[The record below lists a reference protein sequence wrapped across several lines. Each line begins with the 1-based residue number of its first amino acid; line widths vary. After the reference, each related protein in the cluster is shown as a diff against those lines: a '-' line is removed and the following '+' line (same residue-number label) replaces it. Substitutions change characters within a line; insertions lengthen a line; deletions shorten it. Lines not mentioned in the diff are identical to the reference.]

1 MSEALLARVPLFS
14 VFDAR
19 ELAEI
24 EKSFTERRVAAGET
38 VCREGEPGDSFFVIA
53 AGELEVWGGGEPPR
67 VVRRLGPGEFL
78 GEVSLL
84 LGGARTA
91 TVTAARSSTL
101 LVLGKEAF
109 DRTLLAD
116 ARVLEYLSRIL
127 SRRLATAARKRPPA
141 RRSTHVVVAGAPGL
155 RGKSLTAASLASFLA
170 EFAGGPALLVRVAGS
185 RGAAP
190 LEKLC
195 AASEA
200 ELAAALGRRPHGPA
214 TLDVSVPLDASER
227 QLADA
232 WNALLERLAEHRFIV
247 VDLGAG
253 PPPLL
258 AAARQFAHHRVEIV
272 AEPTAATP
280 GALAVVNLHNRQSAP
295 LPISHCEPFVLP
307 EDPGLGQGGALE
319 QALRLQASARSPASP
334 PLRRLARK
342 LLGATVGVAVG
353 GGAAFGIAHL
363 GVLQALEEGGIP
375 IDLLAGTS
383 MGSIVAVGY
392 ATGLTPAEM
401 IEIAERIGT
410 LRTTLSALDFTL
422 SRPGLLA
429 GDRLIEIF
437 MPLAKGT
444 DFRDLWVP
452 CRTVATDIE
461 SGECVTI
468 AEGPLDMAFRASC
481 SVPVLWAPVRH
492 RGRVLVDGGVVDPVP
507 ADIVQAMG
515 ADLVIAVNA
524 VPPLRRG
531 VTTVLSRV
539 YQRINRLNPLAYF
552 GGSRGLPNL
561 FDVTMN
567 SIQQLQHEL
576 GAFKAISADVRIV
589 PDLSEFTWV
598 EFYRPRELIERGYE
612 AGLRAVPEARRALA
626 EKLGSGPAS

>member
-1 MSEALLARVPLFS
+1 VSAALLARIPLFS
-14 VFDAR
+14 VFTPQ
-19 ELAEI
+19 ELEAI
-24 EKSFTERRVAAGET
+24 ATLFVERRVAAGDT
-38 VCREGEPGDSFFVIA
+38 VCVEGEPGDSFLVIA
-53 AGELEVWGGGEPPR
+53 AGELEVWGGGR

-109 DRTLLAD
+109 DRTLLAHPK
-116 ARVLEYLSRIL
+116 VLEYLSRIL
-127 SRRLATAARKRPPA
+127 SRRLATAARTRPPA
-141 RRSTHVVVAGAPGL
+141 RRSTSVVVTGAAAL
-155 RGKSLTAASLASFLA
+155 HGKSLVAASLALFLA
-170 EFAGGPALLVRVAGS
+170 EFSGGSALLVRVGAGG
-185 RGAAP
+185 GA

-195 AASEA
+195 TASEA
-200 ELAAALGRRPHGPA
+200 EIRAAVRREAAGIASLDLEAPA
-214 TLDVSVPLDASER
+214 DATEL
-227 QLADA
+227 QLVDA
-232 WNALLERLAEHRFIV
+232 WNALLERLAEHRFVV
-247 VDLGAG
+247 VDLGSG
-253 PPPLL
+253 PPPLV
-258 AAARQFAHHRVEIV
+258 AAARQFANHRVELV
-272 AEPTAATP
+272 AEPAAATK
-280 GALAVVNLHNRQSAP
+280 GALAVVNLHNRASAP
-295 LPISHCEPFVLP
+295 RAISHCEPFVLP
-307 EDPGLGQGGALE
+307 RDESLGGGGALA
-319 QALRLQASARSPASP
+319 QAQRLQAARRAPASP

-342 LLGATVGVAVG
+342 LLGATVGIAVG

-392 ATGLTPAEM
+392 ATGLTPREM
-401 IEIAERIGT
+401 IDIAERIGT
-410 LRTTLSALDFTL
+410 RRTTLSALDFTL

-429 GDRLIEIF
+429 GDRLIDIF

-444 DFRDLWVP
+444 DFRDLVVP

-468 AEGPLDMAFRASC
+468 DEGPLDMAFRASC
-481 SVPVLWAPVRH
+481 SVPVLWAPVRYQ
-492 RGRVLVDGGVVDPVP
+492 GRVLVDGGVVNPVP
-507 ADIVQAMG
+507 ADTVQAMG

-531 VTTVLSRV
+531 VDTVLSRV
-539 YQRINRLNPLAYF
+539 YKRINRLNPLAYL
-552 GGSRGLPNL
+552 GGSRDLPNL

-576 GAFKAISADVRIV
+576 GNFKAISADVRIV
-589 PDLSEFTWV
+589 PDMSEFTWI
-598 EFYRPRELIERGYE
+598 EFYRPKELIARGYE
-612 AGLRAVPEARRALA
+612 AGVRAVPEIRRVLG
-626 EKLGSGPAS
+626 EKLGAA

>member
-1 MSEALLARVPLFS
+1 MSEALLARIPLFS
-14 VFDAR
+14 VFAPA

-24 EKSFTERRVAAGET
+24 ARLFVEQRVAAGET
-38 VCREGEPGDSFFVIA
+38 VCVEGEPGDTFLVIA
-53 AGELEVWGGGEPPR
+53 AGELEVWGGGEPAR

-109 DRTLLAD
+109 DRTLLAHPK
-116 ARVLEYLSRIL
+116 VLEYLSRIL
-127 SRRLATAARKRPPA
+127 SRRLATAARTRPPA
-141 RRSTHVVVAGAPGL
+141 RRSTSVVVTGSPAL
-155 RGKSLTAASLASFLA
+155 RGKSLTAASLALFLE
-170 EFAGGPALLVRVAGS
+170 EFSGGSALLVRVGAG
-185 RGAAP
+185 GAP

-195 AASEA
+195 TASGS
-200 ELAAALGRRPHGPA
+200 ELQSALERVPHGPA
-214 TLDVSVPLDASER
+214 TLELEVARDASEL
-227 QLADA
+227 QLVDA
-232 WNALLERLAEHRFIV
+232 WNALFERLGDQRFIV
-247 VDLGAG
+247 VDLGGEPA
-253 PPPLL
+253 PLV
-258 AAARQFAHHRVEIV
+258 AAARQFANHCVEVV
-272 AEPTAATP
+272 AEPVATAR
-280 GALAVVNLHNRQSAP
+280 GALQVVNLFNRASAP
-295 LPISHCEPFVLP
+295 RAISHCEPFVLP
-307 EDPGLGQGGALE
+307 KDAALGAGSALE
-319 QALRLQASARSPASP
+319 QARRLQASPRSPASP

-342 LLGATVGVAVG
+342 LLGSTVGIAVG

-422 SRPGLLA
+422 ARPGLLA
-429 GDRLIEIF
+429 GNRLIDIF

-444 DFRDLWVP
+444 DFEDLVVP

-468 AEGPLDMAFRASC
+468 DEGPLDMAFRASC
-481 SVPVLWAPVRH
+481 SVPVLWAPIRY
-492 RGRVLVDGGVVDPVP
+492 RGRVLVDGGIVNPVP
-507 ADIVQAMG
+507 ADTVQAMG

-531 VTTVLSRV
+531 VSTVLSRV
-539 YQRINRLNPLAYF
+539 YKRINRLNPLAWF
-552 GGSRGLPNL
+552 GGSRDLPNL

-576 GAFKAISADVRIV
+576 GNFKAISADVRIV

-598 EFYRPRELIERGYE
+598 EFYRPRELIARGYE
-612 AGLRAVPEARRALA
+612 AGVRAVPELRRLLA
-626 EKLGSGPAS
+626 ERLGGG

>member
-1 MSEALLARVPLFS
+1 VSEALLARIPLFS
-14 VFDAR
+14 VFTAQ

-24 EKSFTERRVAAGET
+24 ARLFVERRVAAGDT
-38 VCREGEPGDSFFVIA
+38 VCVEGEPGDSFLVIA
-53 AGELEVWGGGEPPR
+53 AGELEVWGGER

-91 TVTAARSSTL
+91 TVTASRSSTL

-109 DRTLLAD
+109 DRTLLAHPK
-116 ARVLEYLSRIL
+116 VLEYLSRIL
-127 SRRLATAARKRPPA
+127 SRRLATAARRRPPP
-141 RRSTHVVVAGAPGL
+141 RRSTSVAVTGAPGL
-155 RGKSLTAASLASFLA
+155 RGKSLVAASLARFLA
-170 EFAGGPALLVRVAGS
+170 DFSGGSALLVRVGAG
-185 RGAAP
+185 GAA

-195 AASEA
+195 TASEA
-200 ELAAALGRRPHGPA
+200 EIQAALARGPHGA
-214 TLDVSVPLDASER
+214 VALELEVARDASEL
-227 QLADA
+227 QLVDA
-232 WNALLERLAEHRFIV
+232 WNALLEKLAEHRFVV
-247 VDLGAG
+247 VDLGGEPA
-253 PPPLL
+253 PLV
-258 AAARQFAHHRVEIV
+258 AAARQFANHRIELV
-272 AEPTAATP
+272 AEPADASR
-280 GALAVVNLHNRQSAP
+280 GALAVVNLFNAASAP
-295 LPISHCEPFVLP
+295 RAISHCEPFVLP
-307 EDPGLGQGGALE
+307 HDDSLAAGGDALAHA
-319 QALRLQASARSPASP
+319 QRLATAMRSPASP

-342 LLGATVGVAVG
+342 LLSSTVGIAVG

-363 GVLQALEEGGIP
+363 GVLHALEEGGIP

-392 ATGLTPAEM
+392 ATGLTPREM

-429 GDRLIEIF
+429 GNRLIDIF

-444 DFRDLWVP
+444 DFRDLVVP
-452 CRTVATDIE
+452 CRTVAADIE

-468 AEGPLDMAFRASC
+468 EAGPLDMAFRASC
-481 SVPVLWAPVRH
+481 SVPVLWAPVRYQ
-492 RGRVLVDGGVVDPVP
+492 GRVLVDGGVVNPVP

-531 VTTVLSRV
+531 VDTVLSRV
-539 YQRINRLNPLAYF
+539 YKRINRLNPLAYL
-552 GGSRGLPNL
+552 GGSRDLPNL

-576 GAFKAISADVRIV
+576 GNFKAISADVRIV

-598 EFYRPRELIERGYE
+598 EFYRPKELIARGYE
-612 AGLRAVPEARRALA
+612 AGERAVPELRRLLRERIEAT
-626 EKLGSGPAS
+626 